1 MPLFVPSTILVLA
14 YIAISAPAVAQQ
26 DGAREYQDSAWGTVM
41 LPQGEKSF
49 ADRVVAYPP
58 GIGTINETA
67 RDPRAILGPPDFSGD
82 VNDGSF
88 LSLGC
93 DGSVIIQ
100 FSDNALIDV
109 AGPDL
114 YVFEVGPNVE
124 GINLAISEDG
134 ASWINLGDISG
145 GRAEVELAGLVPAD
159 ASFRFVRL
167 TDDGVECGTRFTEAD
182 FDAVAFRAGRCRSIR
197 GGQHRIAHRR
207 AGGTRRACPG
217 NRSGRAE
224 RIPSCRAHR
233 FLRQL
238 RLQPCAVASPRAG
251 RAGLS
256 GCAAR
261 PGRCDHHRRG
271 SGPRQSGGLGL
282 FSRLRDTLR
291 FCQTGH
297 SCLVPSAGGSK
308 ILIQKLSLDQ
318 GLNYA
323 ASQQGAR

>member
-1 MPLFVPSTILVLA
+1 MPLFVPLTILVLA

-134 ASWINLGDISG
+134 ASWIDLGDISG

-182 FDAVAFRAGRCRSIR
+182 FDAVAAIGSTLRFVLDGAVLFGVDSTELRTDA
-197 GGQHRIAHRR
+197 QAALDALAQEIA
-207 AGGTRRACPG
+207 A
-217 NRSGRAE
+217 
-224 RIPSCRAHR
+224 
-233 FLRQL
+233 
-238 RLQPCAVASPRAG
+238 
-251 RAGLS
+251 AGLS
-256 GCAAR
+256 EFRVVGHTDSSGSYDYNLALSQARALAVRDYLGAR
-261 PGRCDHHRRG
+261 PILAAATITADGLDRG
-271 SGPRQSGGLGL
+271 YR
-282 FSRLRDTLR
+282 
-291 FCQTGH
+291 
-297 SCLVPSAGGSK
+297 
-308 ILIQKLSLDQ
+308 
-318 GLNYA
+318 A
-323 ASQQGAR
+323 AWVYLAV